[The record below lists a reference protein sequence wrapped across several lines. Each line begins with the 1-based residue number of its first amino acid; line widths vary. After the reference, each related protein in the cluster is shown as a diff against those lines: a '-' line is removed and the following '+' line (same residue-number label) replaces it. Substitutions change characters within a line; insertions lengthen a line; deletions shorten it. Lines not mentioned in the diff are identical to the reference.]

1 MSYPGAQRHHQ
12 LPRLVAFTS
21 RNPAASRRPVGPAS
35 ALRLL
40 RAGWR
45 IEAQWADAGSLLL
58 LMAVPNAQRQNDVE
72 MRRATLGEDESFLEA
87 EARAEVVLGG
97 RRTAE
102 QAIAE
107 LIEATRLTPGD
118 ARP

>member
-1 MSYPGAQRHHQ
+1 MSYPGAQRRSS

-21 RNPAASRRPVGPAS
+21 RDPATSRRPVGRDS

-45 IEAQWADAGSLLL
+45 IEAQWREDGRLRLLL
-58 LMAVPNAQRQNDVE
+58 AIPIAQAQDDIELRAAVLDD
-72 MRRATLGEDESFLEA
+72 DESFLEA
-87 EARAEVVLGG
+87 EFRAELTPGG

-102 QAIAE
+102 QALAE
-107 LIEATRLTPGD
+107 LVAACGLPLDG
-118 ARP
+118 

>member
-1 MSYPGAQRHHQ
+1 MSYPGAQRRSS

-21 RNPAASRRPVGPAS
+21 REPAASRRPVGPAS

-45 IEAQWADAGSLLL
+45 IAAQWADSDGSLRLL
-58 LMAVPNAQRQNDVE
+58 LAIPHPQTQDDIEMLQAV
-72 MRRATLGEDESFLEA
+72 LGTDESFLEA
-87 EARAEVVLGG
+87 EQRAELVPGG

-107 LIEATRLTPGD
+107 LTAACGVGTSG
-118 ARP
+118 